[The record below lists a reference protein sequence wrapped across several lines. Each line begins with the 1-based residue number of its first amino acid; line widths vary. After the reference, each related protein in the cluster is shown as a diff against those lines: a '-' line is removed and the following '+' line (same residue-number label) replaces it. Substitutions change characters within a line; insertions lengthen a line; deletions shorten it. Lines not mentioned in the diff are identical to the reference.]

1 MKRRDVFKGMMLAL
15 AVILAVVLF
24 GCDRDQVDPA
34 EIPEPTDHGVLVG
47 TEGGV
52 VVAMDG
58 DVVITIPAG
67 ALAEE
72 VWFDVRE
79 LMNKSV
85 GGHALKTIVVWPLVL
100 FNKPAQIALKYDG
113 CLGYGLNLCE
123 AKSVTFSI
131 WDDVADFIENG
142 TPKVCSFCNVNP
154 YSHTVCMC
162 ICQTGVIATKAEL

>member
-1 MKRRDVFKGMMLAL
+1 MLAL
-15 AVILAVVLF
+15 AVILATVVF
-24 GCDRDQVDPA
+24 GCERDHVDPV
-34 EIPEPTDHGVLVG
+34 EIPQPADHGVLVG
-47 TEGGV
+47 TDGGV
-52 VVAMDG
+52 VVSMDG

-85 GGHALKTIVVWPLVL
+85 GRNALKTIVVEPLLV

-123 AKSVTFSI
+123 AKSVTFTI
-131 WDDVADFIENG
+131 WDNVVAFIENG
-142 TPKVCSFCNVNP
+142 TPKVCSDCNVNP
-154 YSHTVCMC
+154 DSHTVCMC
-162 ICQTGVIATKAEL
+162 ICQTGVIATKADM